1 MSSWRDACWL
11 AAHQAEVRARGTR
24 TRVAV
29 MLRRV
34 EEWHGRMD
42 ALLRE
47 EEVREG
53 GEGRRAGGLR
63 QGNDGKASGGGSGE
77 GGGETGKEGERVEAC
92 V

>member
-1 MSSWRDACWL
+1 
-11 AAHQAEVRARGTR
+11 
-24 TRVAV
+24 
-29 MLRRV
+29 
-34 EEWHGRMD
+34 MD